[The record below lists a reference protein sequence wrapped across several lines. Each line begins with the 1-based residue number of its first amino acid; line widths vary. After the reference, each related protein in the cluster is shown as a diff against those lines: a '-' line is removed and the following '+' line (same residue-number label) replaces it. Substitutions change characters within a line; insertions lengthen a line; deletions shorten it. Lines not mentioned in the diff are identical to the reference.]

1 MLRRLTVA
9 IDDPSKR
16 ASHTLQVSDL
26 ALYVFKMAARH
37 TVCIQARL
45 IGVMG
50 EREQFTNLIDGKA
63 EFAPAPD
70 ERETFN
76 EGIVVLPVPVAR
88 ATCGRQ

>member
-16 ASHTLQVSDL
+16 ASHTLQVSNL
-26 ALYVFKMAARH
+26 ALYVFKVASRH

-50 EREQFTNLIDGKA
+50 EREQFTNLIDREA

-70 ERETFN
+70 KRETFN
-76 EGIVVLPVPVAR
+76 EGIVVLPVPIAR
-88 ATCGRQ
+88 ATRGRQ